1 MASDPEAEL
10 AALQQ
15 QQATLKAE
23 LDAERKRLLEIQRKK
38 KRLIENRIRR
48 QQYRLS
54 LQERKRDTRRK
65 ILAGSW
71 VLTAAEKDQAA
82 GKRLR
87 NGLDEF
93 LEKDRDRELFGL
105 SLKETAK

>member
-1 MASDPEAEL
+1 MAYDPEAEL

-23 LDAERKRLLEIQRKK
+23 LVAERKRLLEIQRKK

-54 LQERKRDTRRK
+54 LKERKRDTRRK

-71 VLTAAEKDQAA
+71 VLAVAEK
-82 GKRLR
+82 RPS
-87 NGLDEF
+87 
-93 LEKDRDRELFGL
+93 DRPTSPQGPR
-105 SLKETAK
+105 

>member
-71 VLTAAEKDQAA
+71 VLTARRERPGRRPVNVSARASMSSSERDQ
-82 GKRLR
+82 
-87 NGLDEF
+87 
-93 LEKDRDRELFGL
+93 DRELFGL
-105 SLKETAK
+105 SLT